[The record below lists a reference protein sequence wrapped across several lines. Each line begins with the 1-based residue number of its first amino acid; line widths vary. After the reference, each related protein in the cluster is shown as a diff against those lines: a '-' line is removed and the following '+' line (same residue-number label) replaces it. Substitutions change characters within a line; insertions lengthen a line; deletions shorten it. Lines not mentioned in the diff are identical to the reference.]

1 MEKKVCKVCGGK
13 HHGRGYCRK
22 HYYEAIR
29 DGTIEKREGTKRK
42 GVNFKEHNNHREL
55 KSNDVV
61 YYDDYAE
68 LILTDRRGN
77 EVGRTKIDIED
88 VKLFADKR
96 VCKDS
101 KDYAICRWEGKQR
114 KVHRIV
120 MGVVDNISIE
130 VDHINGDP
138 SDNRKCNLRICT
150 HSENLKNQKKHRD
163 NTSGCTGVTWHKR
176 DKVWR
181 VQITVDGNRIEIG
194 RFKNKEEAIEA
205 RKEAEKKYYG
215 EYARGD
221 N

>member
-1 MEKKVCKVCGGK
+1 MKEKKVCKVCGGK
-13 HHGRGYCRK
+13 YHGRGYCRK

-68 LILTDRRGN
+68 LILTDRSGN

-101 KDYAICRWEGKQR
+101 KDYAICRWEDKPR
-114 KVHRIV
+114 KVHRII
-120 MGVVDNISIE
+120 MGVVDDSSVE

-150 HSENLKNQKKHRD
+150 HSENLKNQKKNSR
-163 NTSGCTGVTWHKR
+163 NTSGYKGVRWEESKKR
-176 DKVWR
+176 WR
-181 VQITVDGNRIEIG
+181 VEITVNGKRY
-194 RFKNKEEAIEA
+194 RYRYKSKEKAIA
-205 RKEAEKKYYG
+205 KRKELEEKYFG
-215 EYARGD
+215 EFNREE
-221 N
+221 

>member
-1 MEKKVCKVCGGK
+1 MKEKKVCKVCGGK

-29 DGTIEKREGTKRK
+29 DGVIEKREGTKRK
-42 GVNFKEHNNHREL
+42 GCDFKSYNNHREF
-55 KSNDVV
+55 KPNDVI

-68 LILTDRRGN
+68 LILTNRSGN

-101 KDYAICRWEGKQR
+101 KDYAICRWEGKPR
-114 KVHRIV
+114 KVHRII

-138 SDNRKCNLRICT
+138 SDNRKCNLRVCT
-150 HSENLKNQKKHRD
+150 HSENLKNQKLHED
-163 NTSGCTGVTWHKR
+163 NTSGYSGVNWDKNKR
-176 DKVWR
+176 RWVAE
-181 VQITVDGNRIEIG
+181 IIVDGKRHRK
-194 RFKNKEEAIEA
+194 RFKTKEEAIVK
-205 RKEAEKKYYG
+205 RKEWEELYFG
-215 EYARGD
+215 EYARGED
-221 N
+221 

>member
-1 MEKKVCKVCGGK
+1 MKEKKVC
-13 HHGRGYCRK
+13 
-22 HYYEAIR
+22 
-29 DGTIEKREGTKRK
+29 
-42 GVNFKEHNNHREL
+42 NPNN
-55 KSNDVV
+55 VI

-68 LILTDRRGN
+68 LILTDRSGN

-120 MGVVDNISIE
+120 MGIVEDSGAE

-150 HSENLKNQKKHRD
+150 HDKNLKNQKKPSN
-163 NTSGCTGVTWHKR
+163 NTSGYRGVQYDKNKKR
-176 DKVWR
+176 WCAE
-181 VQITVDGNRIEIG
+181 IIVDGKRHRK
-194 RFKNKEEAIEA
+194 RFKTKEEAIA
-205 RKEAEKKYYG
+205 KRKEWEELYFG

-221 N
+221 S

>member
-1 MEKKVCKVCGGK
+1 MEKKVC
-13 HHGRGYCRK
+13 
-22 HYYEAIR
+22 
-29 DGTIEKREGTKRK
+29 
-42 GVNFKEHNNHREL
+42 NPNN
-55 KSNDVV
+55 VI

-68 LILTDRRGN
+68 LILTDRSGN

-120 MGVVDNISIE
+120 MGVVDNTSIE

-150 HSENLKNQKKHRD
+150 HSENLKNQKKNSR
-163 NTSGCTGVTWHKR
+163 NTSGYNGVGYDKNKKR
-176 DKVWR
+176 WCA
-181 VQITVDGNRIEIG
+181 EIIVNG
-194 RFKNKEEAIEA
+194 KRYRKRFKTKEEAITK
-205 RKEAEKKYYG
+205 RKEWEQLYFG
-215 EYARGD
+215 EFNRGED
-221 N
+221 